1 MPIPRRTKIV
11 ATVGPATESPKMLR
25 KLIRAGADVVR
36 INFSHGSPE
45 EHIERARNI
54 REAAEKV
61 GRHVGILADLQ
72 GPKIRIERFKDGF
85 IDLEDNQVFTLDA
98 ALGVNEG
105 DENAVGL
112 TYKALTEDVNAG
124 DVLLLDDG
132 LIVLKV
138 NDVTGS
144 KINCTVEVGGKLSD
158 NKGVNRQGGGL
169 SAGALT
175 EKDQKDIKL
184 VADIEADFLA
194 VSFVRSAE
202 DVHEARRLLHEAGS
216 DAWIVSKIER
226 AEAIDVIEE
235 ITLAS
240 DVLMVARGDLGVEI
254 GDAEIT
260 AVQKK
265 IITQGRNMDRVVITA
280 TQMLES
286 MIDKQMPTRA
296 EVTDVANAVLD
307 GTDAVMLS
315 AETAVGKFPVK
326 AIKAMDRICRGAEKY
341 RGDIVREPRNDE
353 SFERIDEA
361 IAKACMYTANRLHV
375 RAIIAMTESGA
386 TALWMSRISSG
397 LPIYAM
403 SSQDRT
409 LRQASMYRGVEPIK
423 FDTKSRSHARVNTEV
438 LNVLKE
444 RGAIEDG
451 DMVIISKGD
460 LVGKQGGTNVMKILR
475 VGDNEL
481 QID

>member
-1 MPIPRRTKIV
+1 MATPRRTKIV
-11 ATVGPATESPKMLR
+11 ATIGPATESPEMLE
-25 KLIRAGADVVR
+25 KLFQAGVDVVR
-36 INFSHGSPE
+36 VNFSHGSAE
-45 EHIERARNI
+45 AHKERARNI
-54 REAAEKV
+54 REISKKV
-61 GRHVGILADLQ
+61 GRYVGILADLQ
-72 GPKIRIERFKDGF
+72 GPKIRIERFRNDFVKLKKGKP
-85 IDLEDNQVFTLDA
+85 FTLDA

-105 DENAVGL
+105 DETAVGL
-112 TYKALTEDVNAG
+112 TYKALAGDVKAG

-132 LIVLKV
+132 MIVLKV
-138 NDVTGS
+138 ADVSGS
-144 KINCTVEVGGKLSD
+144 KINCIVEIGGKLSN

-175 EKDQKDIKL
+175 EKDKQDIKL
-184 VADIEADFLA
+184 AAEIEADFLA
-194 VSFVRSAE
+194 VSFVRNAE
-202 DVHEARRLLHEAGS
+202 DVHEARRLLQEAGS

-226 AEAIDVIEE
+226 AEALDVIEE

-240 DVLMVARGDLGVEI
+240 DVLMVARGDLGVEV

-260 AVQKK
+260 AMQKM
-265 IITQGRNMDRVVITA
+265 IITQARVMDRVVITA

-286 MIDKQMPTRA
+286 MINKQMPTRA

-315 AETAVGKFPVK
+315 AETAIGRYPVK
-326 AIKAMDRICRGAEKY
+326 TIEAMDRICIGAEKY
-341 RGDIVREPRNDE
+341 RSSIVNESRNDS
-353 SFERIDEA
+353 SFERVDEA
-361 IAKACMYTANRLHV
+361 IAKACMYTANRLNV

-403 SSQDRT
+403 SSQERT
-409 LRQASMYRGVEPIK
+409 LRQASMYRGVEPLK
-423 FDTKSRSHARVNTEV
+423 FESTSTSHAVVNAEV
-438 LNVLKE
+438 QDILKQ

-451 DMVIISKGD
+451 DIVIISKGD
-460 LVGKQGGTNVMKILR
+460 LVGKQGGTNAMKILY
-475 VGDNEL
+475 VGEIEH